1 MEREII
7 LKMLSAEAKIP
18 ADILEV
24 LGIQQNQKLLVTL
37 YSDRAITIEP
47 APTLKTA
54 KPTIEP
60 IPNVKPAKAKPARAK
75 PIRAKATLPAVP
87 TDHIQIGT
95 NMWLT
100 KKGEVKRLVKGRL
113 EQYMSAEKIMQLT
126 DLIRGVPGRSEAI
139 KTLMEKGNYS
149 KNTATIYYSAAT
161 RAITHLQKMGILSGK
176 EKPVPVTESPE
187 EHAKRQEN
195 MEQVPATV

>member
-60 IPNVKPAKAKPARAK
+60 IPNVKLAKAKPT
-75 PIRAKATLPAVP
+75 RAKATLPAVP

-100 KKGEVKRLVKGRL
+100 KEGEVKRLVKGQL
-113 EQYMSAEKIMQLT
+113 EQYMSAGKIMQLT

-139 KTLMEKGNYS
+139 KTLMEKGNFS

-161 RAITHLQKMGILSGK
+161 RAITHLEKMGILSGK

>member
-1 MEREII
+1 
-7 LKMLSAEAKIP
+7 
-18 ADILEV
+18 

-60 IPNVKPAKAKPARAK
+60 IPNVKLAKAKPT
-75 PIRAKATLPAVP
+75 RAKATLPAVP

-100 KKGEVKRLVKGRL
+100 KEGEVKRLVKGQL
-113 EQYMSAEKIMQLT
+113 EQYMSAGKIMQLT

-139 KTLMEKGNYS
+139 KTLMEKGNFS

-161 RAITHLQKMGILSGK
+161 RAITHLEKMGILSGK

>member
-60 IPNVKPAKAKPARAK
+60 IPNVKLAKAKPT
-75 PIRAKATLPAVP
+75 RAKATLPAVP

-100 KKGEVKRLVKGRL
+100 KEGEVKRLVKGQL
-113 EQYMSAEKIMQLT
+113 EQYMSAGKIMQLAE
-126 DLIRGVPGRSEAI
+126 LIRGVPGRSEAI
-139 KTLMEKGNYS
+139 KTLMEKGNFS

-161 RAITHLQKMGILSGK
+161 RAITHLEKMGILSGK

-187 EHAKRQEN
+187 EHATRKEN
-195 MEQVPATV
+195 TEQVPATV

>member
-47 APTLKTA
+47 APTLRTA

-60 IPNVKPAKAKPARAK
+60 IPNVKLAKAKPT
-75 PIRAKATLPAVP
+75 RAKATLPAVP

-113 EQYMSAEKIMQLT
+113 EQYMSAGKIMQLT

-139 KTLMEKGNYS
+139 KTLMEKGNFS

-161 RAITHLQKMGILSGK
+161 RAITHLEKMGILSGK

-195 MEQVPATV
+195 MEQVPAIV

>member
-60 IPNVKPAKAKPARAK
+60 IPNVKLAKAKPT
-75 PIRAKATLPAVP
+75 RAKATLPAVP

-100 KKGEVKRLVKGRL
+100 KEGEVKRLVKGQL
-113 EQYMSAEKIMQLT
+113 EQYMSAGKIMQLT
-126 DLIRGVPGRSEAI
+126 ELIRGVPGRSEAI
-139 KTLMEKGNYS
+139 KTLMEKGNFS

-161 RAITHLQKMGILSGK
+161 RAITHLEKMGILSGK

>member
-60 IPNVKPAKAKPARAK
+60 IPNVKLAKAKPT
-75 PIRAKATLPAVP
+75 RAKATLPAVP

-100 KKGEVKRLVKGRL
+100 KEGEVKRLVKGQL
-113 EQYMSAEKIMQLT
+113 EQYMSAGKIMQLT
-126 DLIRGVPGRSEAI
+126 ELIRGVPGRSEAI
-139 KTLMEKGNYS
+139 KTLMEKGNFS

-161 RAITHLQKMGILSGK
+161 RAITHLEKMGIVSGK

>member
-60 IPNVKPAKAKPARAK
+60 IPNVKLAKAKPT
-75 PIRAKATLPAVP
+75 RAKATLPAVP

-100 KKGEVKRLVKGRL
+100 KEGEVKRLVKGQL
-113 EQYMSAEKIMQLT
+113 EQYMSAGKIMQLT

-139 KTLMEKGNYS
+139 KTLMEKGNFS

-161 RAITHLQKMGILSGK
+161 RAITHLEKMGILSGK

-195 MEQVPATV
+195 MEQVPAIV

>member
-60 IPNVKPAKAKPARAK
+60 IPNVKLAKAKPT
-75 PIRAKATLPAVP
+75 RAKATLPAVP

-100 KKGEVKRLVKGRL
+100 KEGEVKRLVKGQL
-113 EQYMSAEKIMQLT
+113 EQYMSAGKIMQLT
-126 DLIRGVPGRSEAI
+126 ELIRGVPGRSEAI
-139 KTLMEKGNYS
+139 KTLMEKGNFS

-161 RAITHLQKMGILSGK
+161 RAITHLEKMGILSGK

-187 EHAKRQEN
+187 EHATRKEN
-195 MEQVPATV
+195 TEQVPATV

>member
-37 YSDRAITIEP
+37 YSDRAIAIEP

-54 KPTIEP
+54 NPTIEP
-60 IPNVKPAKAKPARAK
+60 ILNVKPAKAKP
-75 PIRAKATLPAVP
+75 IGGKAALPAVP

-100 KKGEVKRLVKGRL
+100 KEGEVKRLVKGRL
-113 EQYMSAEKIMQLT
+113 EQHMSAGKIMQLIE
-126 DLIRGVPGRSEAI
+126 LIRGVPRRSEAI
-139 KTLMEKGNYS
+139 KTLMEKGNFS
-149 KNTATIYYSAAT
+149 KNTAFIYYSVAM
-161 RAITHLQKMGILSGK
+161 RAITPLEKMGVLSGK

-187 EHAKRQEN
+187 EHARRQEDR
-195 MEQVPATV
+195 EQVPALV

>member
-47 APTLKTA
+47 APTLRTA

-60 IPNVKPAKAKPARAK
+60 IPNVELAKAKPT
-75 PIRAKATLPAVP
+75 RAKATLPAVP

-95 NMWLT
+95 NMWLN

-113 EQYMSAEKIMQLT
+113 EQYMSAGKIMQLT

-139 KTLMEKGNYS
+139 KTLMEKGNFS

-161 RAITHLQKMGILSGK
+161 RAITHLEKMGIVSGK

-195 MEQVPATV
+195 MEQVPAIV

>member
-24 LGIQQNQKLLVTL
+24 LGIQQNEKLLVTL
-37 YSDRAITIEP
+37 YSDRAIAIEP

-54 KPTIEP
+54 NPTIEP
-60 IPNVKPAKAKPARAK
+60 ILNVRPTKAKPARAK
-75 PIRAKATLPAVP
+75 PIRAKAALPAVP
-87 TDHIQIGT
+87 TDHVQIGT

-100 KKGEVKRLVKGRL
+100 KEGEVKRLVKGRL
-113 EQYMSAEKIMQLT
+113 EQHMSAGKIMQLIE
-126 DLIRGVPGRSEAI
+126 LIRGVPRRSEAI
-139 KTLMEKGNYS
+139 KTLMEKGNFS
-149 KNTATIYYSAAT
+149 KNTAFIYYSVAM
-161 RAITHLQKMGILSGK
+161 RAITPLEKMGVLSGK

-187 EHAKRQEN
+187 EHARRQEDR
-195 MEQVPATV
+195 EQVPALV

>member
-54 KPTIEP
+54 KPTVEP
-60 IPNVKPAKAKPARAK
+60 ILNVRPTKAKPTRDK
-75 PIRAKATLPAVP
+75 PIKAKATLPVVP
-87 TDHIQIGT
+87 TDHVQIGT

-100 KKGEVKRLVKGRL
+100 KEGEAKRFAKGRL
-113 EQYMSAEKIMQLT
+113 EQYMSASKVMQLAE
-126 DLIRGVPGRSEAI
+126 LVRGVPGRSEGI
-139 KTLMEKGNYS
+139 KTLMEKGNFS
-149 KNTATIYYSAAT
+149 KNTAAIYYSMAMRT
-161 RAITHLQKMGILSGK
+161 ITHLERMGILSGK
-176 EKPVPVTESPE
+176 EKPVPITKSPE

-195 MEQVPATV
+195 REQVPAIV